1 MIKIWC
7 DGAASHNGRAD
18 AIGGWGYVIQFSN
31 EEPLMFGGKK
41 NGATNQQME
50 LVAMIQALYFAQGQ
64 LDRGEGEFVLPCEPI
79 EVYTDSAYIANCYKQ
94 EWYKAWEINGWLNSK
109 KEPVANKELWQLL
122 IPFFR
127 MHNIKIIKVKGHDSN
142 LGNQLADKV
151 AVAARLMEEYE
162 FCNYRCEL
170 MKQYKGGI
178 K

>member
-7 DGAASHNGRAD
+7 DGAASHHGRAD

-79 EVYTDSAYIANCYKQ
+79 EGYTDSAYIANCYKQ

-109 KEPVANKELWQLL
+109 KSLWRIKNYGNCLFHSLKCIILKLL
-122 IPFFR
+122 
-127 MHNIKIIKVKGHDSN
+127 K
-142 LGNQLADKV
+142 
-151 AVAARLMEEYE
+151 
-162 FCNYRCEL
+162 
-170 MKQYKGGI
+170 
-178 K
+178 